1 MADLGRN
8 DFVFLKK
15 HGPSLRDFAFASFL
29 HQSEIQRLKP
39 LARLWGVPTGLYRRN
54 AVGMADI
61 DSHDVV
67 FQKKYRPSLRDFAFA
82 SFLHQSEI
90 QRLKLLAKT

>member
-29 HQSEIQRLKP
+29 HQSEIQRLK
-39 LARLWGVPTGLYRRN
+39 
-54 AVGMADI
+54 
-61 DSHDVV
+61 
-67 FQKKYRPSLRDFAFA
+67 
-82 SFLHQSEI
+82 
-90 QRLKLLAKT
+90 LLAKT